1 MKKITFLIFIFLS
14 SYSFAQD
21 SCANGVVLTPGVQQ
35 CGNTSEGADVY
46 DNNSCLGSYDGGDD
60 YIFTYTANEDNETL
74 TLTLSGVAGWT
85 GFAMSDFCP
94 DTTGNCLG
102 SETTTSSG
110 TIEFTSDPLSA
121 GVEYYIHISTYPSPQ
136 STDFCLDSVIISPPS
151 CPSPTNLLV
160 NEVSYTTASLS
171 WTAGASEGLWN
182 LEIVDVTAGGSV
194 TGTATETGISN
205 PSTSVSGLS
214 ANNDYEFY
222 VQADCGDGT
231 SEWVGP
237 VSFYTGYCQSEP
249 SSNDGS
255 GISNVQLVSTD
266 FTGTDVTYLDFTG
279 TPVDIQQAVT
289 ENLQITFVTG
299 YTYDTNVWID
309 FNDDLVFEA
318 SEQVFDG
325 VSTSSNPTTLDASFL
340 VPVNA
345 PLGNHR
351 MRIGTADSG
360 QATPDPC
367 YDGTYGVTVDLDIN
381 VIAAPSCLEP
391 SALTSTNISSATAN
405 LGWTENG
412 TASVWNVEIVDVT
425 AGGTATGTAT
435 DTGVSN
441 PFSVS
446 GLTPNNDYEFY
457 VQADCGGGDTS
468 AWVGP
473 FTFTTA
479 CEAFAIPFTET
490 FDSDSVSENCWTVLN
505 ENGDTDAWDTNYTS
519 DVITGDENA
528 ALNTDYNSGDNDD
541 WLISPTITLTGNE
554 RLKFN
559 YSLQSTGEPNDFE
572 VLLSTSGTDIASFTN
587 TILPLASYNDVDI
600 DNGEST
606 ELTVDLSSYTGD
618 VNVAW
623 RVPPGG
629 LDGWRL
635 YIDDVVFETLPSCV
649 EPNSLIAS
657 ATSATDATVTWTAGG
672 AETEWTYE
680 YGLTG
685 FTQGSGTSGTVSTS
699 PSLDLTNLTPGETYD
714 IYIQTNCSGSDSIFI
729 TTTWY
734 QPNEGETCDAPIV
747 ITTLP
752 YNTSDDTANYGD
764 DYSGYA
770 GVTGCGTTS
779 YYLNGDDVVYAYTA
793 TSDTSI
799 NVALSSIGSSYS
811 GVFVYTDCADIGT
824 ACVAGFGNG
833 SSTADYDFDVVVSN
847 GTTYYIVIS
856 TWATPQSTTYTLDIT
871 ENTCTNPTVN
881 FTVVS
886 DCDNSGGFM
895 IEADVTD
902 LGSATSLTVSDD
914 QGSTNQSA
922 SATGV
927 VSFGPYANGT
937 DVTLTITNDQDG
949 TCFVSSDTLTQAVC
963 PPSNDNCAGATMLT
977 QETEIADAASATPN
991 PGTLEAATDS
1001 GLPAETCNGW
1011 AGTANDDVWYSF
1023 EALTTDVT
1031 ITIDN
1036 TTVDIVIQA
1045 YSGACG
1051 AFTNIGCAD
1060 SGNPEEI
1067 ALTGLNVGE
1076 TYYFRVYQY
1085 GTGSTLGDNFDAK
1098 VWSTQALSTEDF
1110 DKEAAFT
1117 YYPNPVNNNLN
1128 LSSQKEINNVSV
1140 YNMVGQEVYSSTPNT
1155 MTDVVDM
1162 SGLQA
1167 GAYFVKVTVGNATKT
1182 VKVIKK

>member
-479 CEAFAIPFTET
+479 CNPITSYPWSEDFE
-490 FDSDSVSENCWTVLN
+490 SVSTPDLPSCWSHIN
-505 ENGDTDAWDTNYTS
+505 NNGDTDNWRTYTTYGVGGS
-519 DVITGDENA
+519 TTAG
-528 ALNTDYNSGDNDD
+528 LYTDFNSGNNDD
-541 WLISPTITLTGNE
+541 YLVLPQFTLTGNE
-554 RLKFN
+554 RLKF
-559 YSLQSTGEPNDFE
+559 SVRARSSSEPNDYR
-572 VLLSTSGTDIASFTN
+572 VVLSTSGSTPTDFTEEL
-587 TILPLASYNDVDI
+587 LPLTQVS
-600 DNGEST
+600 ST
-606 ELTVDLSSYTGD
+606 TQTEIAPIDLSSYTGD
-618 VNVAW
+618 VYIAIH
-623 RVPPGG
+623 VPSGG
-629 LDGWRL
+629 LDGY
-635 YIDDVVFETLPSCV
+635 YIYFDEFVVEPIPSCV
-649 EPNSLIAS
+649 EPSDLTATNIM
-657 ATSATDATVTWTAGG
+657 ATSADLGWTENGTASTYNVEVVLAGDAATGTATDTAVANGFTKSGLTDNTDYEFYVQAICGGDTSVWSGPYAFTTLCAAIVPNYIADFSTIAPSCWTEGNNTDVATGPDGNNGSWTNDDFLNTVGIEAAKINLYSNTQQDWLVSPVFDFSSGGYGLAFDVGVTAWNSTVAETPNLMGSDDEVLLLISEDNGVTWT
-672 AETEWTYE
+672 
-680 YGLTG
+680 
-685 FTQGSGTSGTVSTS
+685 
-699 PSLDLTNLTPGETYD
+699 
-714 IYIQTNCSGSDSIFI
+714 
-729 TTTWY
+729 
-734 QPNEGETCDAPIV
+734 
-747 ITTLP
+747 
-752 YNTSDDTANYGD
+752 
-764 DYSGYA
+764 
-770 GVTGCGTTS
+770 
-779 YYLNGDDVVYAYTA
+779 
-793 TSDTSI
+793 
-799 NVALSSIGSSYS
+799 
-811 GVFVYTDCADIGT
+811 
-824 ACVAGFGNG
+824 
-833 SSTADYDFDVVVSN
+833 
-847 GTTYYIVIS
+847 
-856 TWATPQSTTYTLDIT
+856 
-871 ENTCTNPTVN
+871 
-881 FTVVS
+881 
-886 DCDNSGGFM
+886 
-895 IEADVTD
+895 
-902 LGSATSLTVSDD
+902 
-914 QGSTNQSA
+914 
-922 SATGV
+922 
-927 VSFGPYANGT
+927 
-937 DVTLTITNDQDG
+937 
-949 TCFVSSDTLTQAVC
+949 
-963 PPSNDNCAGATMLT
+963 
-977 QETEIADAASATPN
+977 
-991 PGTLEAATDS
+991 TLEAFNVENAPSHTGDNKIYDLS
-1001 GLPAETCNGW
+1001 
-1011 AGTANDDVWYSF
+1011 
-1023 EALTTDVT
+1023 T
-1031 ITIDN
+1031 ITSSTVKFAFWATEGSVDDAEDIDFFVAN
-1036 TTVDIVIQA
+1036 FNVDSYA
-1045 YSGACG
+1045 
-1051 AFTNIGCAD
+1051 
-1060 SGNPEEI
+1060 
-1067 ALTGLNVGE
+1067 
-1076 TYYFRVYQY
+1076 
-1085 GTGSTLGDNFDAK
+1085 TLG
-1098 VWSTQALSTEDF
+1098 VSEVED
-1110 DKEAAFT
+1110 KATFT
-1117 YYPNPVNNNLN
+1117 YYPNPVNNNLT
-1128 LSSQKEINNVSV
+1128 LSAQKEINNVSV
-1140 YNMVGQEVYSSTPNT
+1140 YNMVGQEVFRNVPNA
-1155 MTDVVDM
+1155 MTEVVDM
-1162 SGLQA
+1162 SSLQA
-1167 GAYFVKVTVGNATKT
+1167 GAYFVKVTIGNATKT
-1182 VKVIKK
+1182 IKVIKN